1 MGKDYDDIQDW
12 AMETKEIIAI
22 TNELTD
28 FFKKHGQENTA
39 TLVQNMKGL
48 DIETRDFLADFIKNY
63 KDIGEKG
70 AEGKTKQDVESQT
83 LNKPIRNA
91 AVNLKNFVK
100 DSYREIQDEV
110 KTINNKIM
118 SFWRKQG
125 DKLKEAV
132 QSIGKGINNT
142 KERVAGNFAKAY
154 NNSAIK
160 YREGMININKDAI
173 KSRQKN
179 IRAMESIK
187 KRQNALS
194 TVGISLRAVFAK
206 DPGAYRYEKIAE
218 LENKNRFVDRIINND
233 KKIISE
239 LAGNNRKY
247 RDEINQAKVNIQE
260 IDKKLDIIN
269 HSKVE
274 FASKDTKSLQKEIDD
289 MIEQAVANK
298 EVVTVKM
305 SKDKDL
311 VIDGT
316 KVPSYAV
323 TSKDNLTGKTEFLE
337 GVSGYTGSIEDGT
350 ALAFNEGSRENVYEA
365 AMVET
370 ISIEQLEKEFLDQE
384 QSPFDNLDDV
394 INNATKSAKDFNI
407 NNTEPAMDM
416 TKQAQKAMAGGR

>member
-1 MGKDYDDIQDW
+1 MEKDYDDIQDW
-12 AMETKEIIAI
+12 AGETKEIIAI
-22 TNELTD
+22 TDQLTD
-28 FFKKHGQENTA
+28 FLKKHGQENTA
-39 TLVQNMKGL
+39 TLVQDMKGL

-91 AVNLKNFVK
+91 AASIKNVIK
-100 DSYREIQDEV
+100 DSYREIQDAV
-110 KTINNKIM
+110 KTINNKMM

-125 DKLKEAV
+125 DKLQEAA
-132 QSIGKGINNT
+132 QSIGKGMNNT
-142 KERVAGNFAKAY
+142 KERVSGNFSKAY
-154 NNSAIK
+154 NNNAIK
-160 YREGMININKDAI
+160 YREGMINTNKDVI
-173 KSRQKN
+173 KSCQKS

-187 KRQNALS
+187 KRQNAIS

-206 DPGAYRYEKIAE
+206 DPAAYRYGKIAE
-218 LENKNRFVDRIINND
+218 LENKNRFVDRLINND
-233 KKIISE
+233 KKLISE

-260 IDKKLDIIN
+260 IDKKLDIIK

-274 FASKDTKSLQKEIDD
+274 FESKDTKSLQKEIDD
-289 MIEQAVANK
+289 MIKQAVANK

-316 KVPSYAV
+316 KVPSHTV
-323 TSKDNLTGKTEFLE
+323 TSKDNLTGETELLE
-337 GVSGYTGSIEDGT
+337 GVHTGPIEDGT
-350 ALAFNEGSRENVYEA
+350 VVTSKKGSRENVYEA
-365 AMVET
+365 AITET
-370 ISIEQLEKEFLDQE
+370 ISIDQLEKEFLENQE
-384 QSPFDNLDDV
+384 QSPFDNLDNV

-407 NNTEPAMDM
+407 NNTKREMDM
-416 TKQAQKAMAGGR
+416 TKQAQQAMAGGR